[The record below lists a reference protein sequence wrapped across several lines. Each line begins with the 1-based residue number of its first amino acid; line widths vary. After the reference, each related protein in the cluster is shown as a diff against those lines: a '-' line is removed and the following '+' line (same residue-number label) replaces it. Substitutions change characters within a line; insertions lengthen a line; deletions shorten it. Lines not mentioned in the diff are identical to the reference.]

1 MAKRSAGILLFR
13 RHPEPQV
20 LIGHLGGPLWSR
32 RESAA
37 WSIPKGEYGPD
48 ETALQAARR
57 EFTEELG
64 LPVPDVEL
72 VELGTVTQGGGKQ
85 VTAWAAEAD
94 LDLDRVVLGTFELE
108 WPPRSGRIQQFPEL
122 DRVAWCSLDQARD
135 RLIVSQRQFLDR
147 LADHLRPHRAAE
159 PPGQPGR

>member
-1 MAKRSAGILLFR
+1 MAAKRSAGILLFR
-13 RHPEPQV
+13 RQPDLQV

-32 RESAA
+32 RDTAA

-48 ETALQAARR
+48 ETALDAARR

-64 LPVPDVEL
+64 LPVPEAEL
-72 VELGTVTQGGGKQ
+72 LELGTVKQSGGKQ

-108 WPPRSGRIQQFPEL
+108 WPAGSGRIQTYPEL
-122 DRVAWCSLDQARD
+122 DRVAWCEPEQARD
-135 RLIVSQRQFLDR
+135 RLIAAQRAFLDR
-147 LADHLRPHRAAE
+147 LAERLLRPH
-159 PPGQPGR
+159 PPEAR

>member
-13 RHPEPQV
+13 RQPELQV

-32 RESAA
+32 REAAA

-64 LPVPDVEL
+64 LPVPDAEL
-72 VELGTVTQGGGKQ
+72 IELGTVTQSGGKQ

-94 LDLDRVVLGTFELE
+94 LDLAQVVLGTFELE
-108 WPPRSGRIQQFPEL
+108 WPPGSGRIQQFPEL
-122 DRVAWCSLDQARD
+122 DRLDWCTSEQARD
-135 RLIVSQRQFLDR
+135 RLIASQRQFLDR
-147 LADHLRPHRAAE
+147 LADHLLRPHRAAE
-159 PPGQPGR
+159 PPR

>member
-13 RHPEPQV
+13 RQPELQV

-32 RESAA
+32 RDSAA

-48 ETALQAARR
+48 ETALQAAGR
-57 EFTEELG
+57 EFAEELG
-64 LPVPDVEL
+64 LPVPDAEL
-72 VELGTVTQGGGKQ
+72 IELGTVTQSGGKQ

-108 WPPRSGRIQQFPEL
+108 WPPRSGRMQSFPEL
-122 DRVAWCSLDQARD
+122 DRVAWCTPELARD
-135 RLIVSQRQFLDR
+135 RLIASQRQFLDR
-147 LADHLRPHRAAE
+147 LADHLLRPHRAAE
-159 PPGQPGR
+159 PPR